1 MPKFWKILIVVI
13 LIAISVFFIVKQFQ
27 GIDIDKE
34 LEAMKESL
42 ITDPVVNVTDL
53 TDEQLQN
60 FLDTFE
66 KAKQDVIGAD
76 FDTLQG
82 VNAVAF
88 IKQSLGDFEGAIIAY
103 EYGNLIRPRNS
114 LTFSNLATL
123 YHFDF
128 QDFEKA
134 EKNYL
139 ISIANDPDDILT
151 IRNLYEL
158 YFYALE
164 DNKKTEGLL
173 LNSIKNNPEVAD
185 LYSLSG
191 SFYRDIGETVKAIEM
206 FERHLELNPS
216 STAVRQAL
224 EKLRADE

>member
-1 MPKFWKILIVVI
+1 MGLIL
-13 LIAISVFFIVKQFQ
+13 
-27 GIDIDKE
+27 
-34 LEAMKESL
+34 
-42 ITDPVVNVTDL
+42 
-53 TDEQLQN
+53 
-60 FLDTFE
+60 
-66 KAKQDVIGAD
+66 
-76 FDTLQG
+76 
-82 VNAVAF
+82 
-88 IKQSLGDFEGAIIAY
+88 
-103 EYGNLIRPRNS
+103 
-114 LTFSNLATL
+114 TL